1 MQRRVKAPL
10 LLVMSRAI
18 IKGLVSEYLKLGGS
32 QKFVDSLPSGYS
44 MSVEARLR
52 SELRKLK
59 ETTVTNKV
67 AFVPNEIQKTDN
79 EDSNGISIETSKQ
92 EQSAFNGDLISD
104 YPVSLHPVYLARKTQ
119 FLKACSLKMQLNE
132 LPPTQEKEAF
142 ELQWQIWKCFA
153 AVDDVTYKLNY
164 WKENKRFLEDGPTED
179 FSDLSQSELVQR
191 RNTLRSNAS
200 NRSKTI
206 LKMEQQLLTV
216 PETKKLKIK
225 DKLLKKREQLRQI
238 QLQIEVLDGMIKK

>member
-1 MQRRVKAPL
+1 
-10 LLVMSRAI
+10 MSRVI

-44 MSVEARLR
+44 ISVEARLR

-59 ETTVTNKV
+59 KTTVANKV

-79 EDSNGISIETSKQ
+79 EGSNGISIAALKKEET
-92 EQSAFNGDLISD
+92 AFSDLISE
-104 YPVSLHPVYLARKTQ
+104 YPVSLHSVYLARKTQ
-119 FLKACSLKMQLNE
+119 FLKACSLKIQLNE
-132 LPPTQEKEAF
+132 LPPAQEKEAF
-142 ELQWQIWKCFA
+142 DLQWQIWKCFA
-153 AVDDVTYKLNY
+153 TVDDATYKLNY
-164 WKENKRFLEDGPTED
+164 WKENRRVLEDGPTED
-179 FSDLSQSELVQR
+179 FSGLSQSELVQR

-200 NRSKTI
+200 NRSRTI
-206 LKMEQQLLTV
+206 LKMEDKLSCLQEKGENGKQNT
-216 PETKKLKIK
+216 LKIQ